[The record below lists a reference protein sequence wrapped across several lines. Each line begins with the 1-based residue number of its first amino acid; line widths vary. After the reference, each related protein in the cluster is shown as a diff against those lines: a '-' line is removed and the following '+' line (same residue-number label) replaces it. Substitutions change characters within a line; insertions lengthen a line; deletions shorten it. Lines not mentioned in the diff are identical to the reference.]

1 MECKKGNERAIEMY
15 IKNIF
20 NNFRKYSFLLKQLV
34 SRDFKVKYKRSVLGV
49 VWSLLYPVL
58 MMCVMAV
65 VFSNVFRFSM
75 PGVNYLVYL
84 MTGLTFFNYYS
95 EASNSAMSAVVANF
109 SLLNKIYIPKYIFP
123 LSKCLFVGINF
134 LLTLIP
140 LYGVIILTGSGETK
154 CHITWLHLLLPYS
167 YLCLLIFT
175 IGVGFILSTISVFLR
190 DMFYIYG
197 IVITIM
203 TYFTPIMY
211 DISMLAPW
219 IQNVLKLNP
228 LYHYI
233 TFARTIILYGEM
245 PSVTRFLICGGSAL
259 IVFVIGIVVFKKNQD
274 KFIYYM

>member
-1 MECKKGNERAIEMY
+1 M
-15 IKNIF
+15 
-20 NNFRKYSFLLKQLV
+20 
-34 SRDFKVKYKRSVLGV
+34 
-49 VWSLLYPVL
+49 
-58 MMCVMAV
+58 
-65 VFSNVFRFSM
+65 
-75 PGVNYLVYL
+75 NYLVYL

-95 EASNSAMSAVVANF
+95 EASNLAMSSVVGNF

-140 LYGVIILTGSGETK
+140 LYAVIILSGSGETK
-154 CHITWLHLLLPYS
+154 CHITALHLLLPYS
-167 YLCLLIFT
+167 FLCLLIFT

-197 IVITIM
+197 IVLTIM

-211 DISMLAPW
+211 DISMLDPI
-219 IQNVLKLNP
+219 IQKVLKLNP

-233 TFARTIILYGEM
+233 TFARTIILYDQV
-245 PSVTRFLICGGSAL
+245 PSLRSFVICGASCL
-259 IVFVIGIVVFKKNQD
+259 IVFIAGVIIFKKNQD